1 MTLIKGTGL
10 GIDYPLPKTLDEST
24 IGYLHRIE
32 DT

>member
-1 MTLIKGTGL
+1 MTLIKGMGL
-10 GIDYPLPKTLDEST
+10 GIDYPPPRTSEYSQ